1 MQNETAEQMIKRKR
15 TYALREKV
23 IADVCESTTMKDELA
38 HPEVWDKLT
47 REDGQKRIDMIYA
60 RCSEAIAD
68 DVSTNNAAWC
78 DISYSSMMDRAL
90 MICENAMRQ
99 VS

>member
-1 MQNETAEQMIKRKR
+1 MPNETAAQMIKRKR
-15 TYALREKV
+15 AYELREEL
-23 IADVCESTTMKDELA
+23 IADACESAAMQDEMK
-38 HPEVWDKLT
+38 HPEIWNQLT
-47 REDGQKRIDMIYA
+47 KQDGLNRIDMIYA